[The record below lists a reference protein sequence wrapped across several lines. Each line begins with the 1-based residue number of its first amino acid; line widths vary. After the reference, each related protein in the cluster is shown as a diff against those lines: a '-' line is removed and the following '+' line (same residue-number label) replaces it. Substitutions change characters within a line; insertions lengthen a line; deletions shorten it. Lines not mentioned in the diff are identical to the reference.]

1 MERDCWKSKHIGK
14 CFKPFWCKRRE
25 SATTKKNSFSRQGGE
40 NLTHVKV
47 EAHGHLGDFSR
58 EYIIVEGKEIKGL
71 TQIFTE
77 FAVYALKGKENV
89 LKEVLG
95 ELVAIEAIKTF

>member
-1 MERDCWKSKHIGK
+1 M
-14 CFKPFWCKRRE
+14 
-25 SATTKKNSFSRQGGE
+25 
-40 NLTHVKV
+40 
-47 EAHGHLGDFSR
+47 
-58 EYIIVEGKEIKGL
+58 EGKEIKGL